1 MQTPSEP
8 VALVIPADSGLEP
21 ESITSLKA
29 LFEPFF
35 IQAEDWRVKAL
46 ACKVTSIED
55 KRGMKFARESR
66 LALREIRISVEK
78 RRKESKEDSLRRGKA
93 IDGFANIFKAA
104 VEPIEE
110 YLLEQEEF
118 AARESARI
126 IAAKLTEREPLL
138 VDYGF
143 TLYNRE
149 VLGSMPDA
157 DFDTLLADARAL
169 HEAKQEAARKVEA
182 ERIAQEQAEAAERA
196 RVIAEN
202 ARLKAEA
209 EQAERERQAAAAKAQ
224 QALDEAAA
232 KLKDEQERAA
242 IESARAKAE
251 SAAELAK
258 AQAEAAAEAARVKA
272 EQEAESRKEAL
283 RQQALREVER
293 QKADAERVARE
304 KAEAELAKARAE
316 KEAQEREEQAALDRA
331 AAAPD
336 KQKMAA
342 LAESIRALVVPQL
355 TSKKGA
361 PLVASITEA
370 IEALAQRVENAATK
384 L

>member
-78 RRKESKEDSLRRGKA
+78 RRKEAKEDSLRRGKA

-110 YLLEQEEF
+110 YLLEQEQF
-118 AARESARI
+118 AERAEAAERQRLKEERESVLAPFLGEGQPV
-126 IAAKLTEREPLL
+126 IALEMMSGETWDR
-138 VDYGF
+138 Y
-143 TLYNRE
+143 
-149 VLGSMPDA
+149 
-157 DFDTLLADARAL
+157 LADARML
-169 HEAKQEAARKVEA
+169 HEAKQEAARKAEA
-182 ERIAQEQAEAAERA
+182 DRIAKEQAEEAERA

-209 EQAERERQAAAAKAQ
+209 EQAEHERIAAAKEAQ
-224 QALDEAAA
+224 RALDEAT
-232 KLKDEQERAA
+232 
-242 IESARAKAE
+242 AKAK
-251 SAAELAK
+251 AELAK

-272 EQEAESRKEAL
+272 EQESEARKEAL

-293 QKADAERVARE
+293 QKAESERIARE

-316 KEAQEREEQAALDRA
+316 KEAKEREEQAVLDRA

-342 LAESIRALVVPQL
+342 LAKSIRALSVPQL

-370 IEALAQRVENAATK
+370 IEALAQRVELAASK